1 MGTDMTHPELPFTPY
16 DGTGG
21 HAGSEASRLRAET
34 EAEDGTLA
42 DRQAL
47 ILDYLDRTGAGGAT
61 WATTGQALSL
71 HHGQVS
77 GALSNLHQAGAVFM
91 LRKRSNRSHPYI
103 HAKYRAFYTDAEVH
117 DSPKTTKAGQRRD
130 RLEELVQV
138 CREGM
143 GGGMDYARIASII
156 EALDALA

>member
-1 MGTDMTHPELPFTPY
+1 MTYPELPFLPY

-21 HAGSEASRLRAET
+21 HAGSEASRLRAEA
-34 EAEDGTLA
+34 EADDGTLA

-47 ILDYLDRTGAGGAT
+47 ILDYLDKTGAGGAT

-117 DSPKTTKAGQRRD
+117 DSPKTTKAGQRRV
-130 RLEELVQV
+130 RLEQLVAV
-138 CREGM
+138 CREGLNA
-143 GGGMDYARIASII
+143 DRFDRYRITEILK
-156 EALDALA
+156 ALDELA

>member
-1 MGTDMTHPELPFTPY
+1 MTYPELPFLPY

-42 DRQAL
+42 DRQAI
-47 ILDYLDRTGAGGAT
+47 ILDYLDKTGASGAT
-61 WATTGQALSL
+61 WASAGQALSL

-91 LRKRSNRSHPYI
+91 LKKRHNRSHPYV
-103 HAKYRAFYTDAEVH
+103 HVKYRSFYTDAEVH
-117 DSPKTTKAGQRRD
+117 DSPKTTKAGQRRA
-130 RLEELVQV
+130 RLEDLVTA
-138 CREGM
+138 CRSGLVD
-143 GGGMDYARIASII
+143 GFDRDRIAAIV